1 MLLILPP
8 SETKRD
14 GGDEARTLD
23 LASLGFPSLAR
34 PRRTALAAL
43 RRLARNRSTMSSA
56 LGLGPQLASEVE
68 RNRSLGSSPTM
79 PALSRY
85 TGVLFDA
92 FDVAS
97 LNEAA
102 RALASTTVVLHS
114 ALFGLLRADD
124 RIPAY
129 RLSHNSKLPEVNL
142 KPLWSGPVARE
153 LDAIEGLVVDMR
165 SEAYAALGPL
175 PPGPDRVFLRVVTD
189 AGDGTRRA
197 LNHFNKR
204 GKGEFARAV
213 LESGIQY
220 PDVESL
226 LSWAASTGIRLES
239 GRAGELMLVVNEVV
253 AGR

>member
-23 LASLGFPSLAR
+23 LASLGFPGLAR

-43 RRLARNRSTMSSA
+43 RRLARNRTTMSSA
-56 LGLGPQLASEVE
+56 LGLGPQLAAEVE

-92 FDVAS
+92 LDVET
-97 LNEAA
+97 LDEAA

-124 RIPAY
+124 CIPAY
-129 RLSHNSKLPEVNL
+129 RLSHDSKLPDVRL

-175 PPGPDRVFLRVVTD
+175 PPGPDRVFLRVVTV

-213 LESGIQY
+213 LESGIRH
-220 PDVESL
+220 PDVGSL
-226 LSWAASTGIRLES
+226 LEWAASTGIRLES
-239 GRAGELMLVVNEVV
+239 GRPGELMLVVDEVV

>member
-23 LASLGFPSLAR
+23 LAALGFPSLAR

-56 LGLGPQLASEVE
+56 LGLGPQLAFEVE

-114 ALFGLLRADD
+114 ALFGLLRANDY
-124 RIPAY
+124 IPAY
-129 RLSHNSKLPEVNL
+129 RLSHNSKLPEVSL
-142 KPLWSGPVARE
+142 KPLWSGPIARE

-165 SEAYAALGPL
+165 SEGYAALGPL
-175 PPGPDRVFLRVVTD
+175 PPGPDRVFLRVFTD
-189 AGDGTRRA
+189 AGDGSKRA

-204 GKGEFARAV
+204 GKGKFARAV
-213 LESGIQY
+213 LESGIQH

-226 LSWAASTGIRLES
+226 LGWAASTGIRLES
-239 GRAGELMLVVNEVV
+239 GRAGELMLVVGEVV

>member
-1 MLLILPP
+1 
-8 SETKRD
+8 
-14 GGDEARTLD
+14 
-23 LASLGFPSLAR
+23 
-34 PRRTALAAL
+34 
-43 RRLARNRSTMSSA
+43 
-56 LGLGPQLASEVE
+56 
-68 RNRSLGSSPTM
+68 M

-92 FDVAS
+92 FDVAT

-114 ALFGLLRADD
+114 ALFGLLRANDY
-124 RIPAY
+124 IPAY
-129 RLSHNSKLPEVNL
+129 RLSHNSKLPEVSL
-142 KPLWSGPVARE
+142 KPLWSGPIARE

-165 SEAYAALGPL
+165 SEGYAALGPL
-175 PPGPDRVFLRVVTD
+175 PPGPDRVFLRVFTD
-189 AGDGTRRA
+189 AGDGSKRA

-213 LESGIQY
+213 LESGIQH

-226 LSWAASTGIRLES
+226 LGWAVSTGIRLES
-239 GRAGELMLVVNEVV
+239 GRAGELMLVVGEVV